1 MLKINLYFWCIQ
13 PQHIKSQLHC
23 FLEKRRH
30 PYFILNHL
38 KIEQLSKYP
47 YIVQLYEVLGNDTI
61 DELYKVRGELRI
73 STVHRNRNVESIE
86 YRSSAGSLTTKNF
99 TYKIQ
104 NKSEVLT
111 GLLLS
116 DLSEGIQT
124 VEYTYGRLYKVHADP
139 FTKPLV
145 FGDNSDTSFM
155 DEHIQKFG
163 DRMATLL
170 YYVSALS

>member
-1 MLKINLYFWCIQ
+1 MQPLYV
-13 PQHIKSQLHC
+13 KSQLNC

-38 KIEQLSKYP
+38 KTEQLSKYP
-47 YIVQLYEVLGNDTI
+47 YIVQLYDVLGNDTI

-86 YRSSAGSLTTKNF
+86 YRSSAGSLTTENF

-104 NKSEVLT
+104 NRSEMLT
-111 GLLLS
+111 GLLLH
-116 DLSEGIQT
+116 DFCEGIQT

-139 FTKPLV
+139 FSKPAGV
-145 FGDNSDTSFM
+145 NNDNDTSL
-155 DEHIQKFG
+155 DEHIEKYG

-170 YYVSALS
+170 YYVSVKSDFFIY